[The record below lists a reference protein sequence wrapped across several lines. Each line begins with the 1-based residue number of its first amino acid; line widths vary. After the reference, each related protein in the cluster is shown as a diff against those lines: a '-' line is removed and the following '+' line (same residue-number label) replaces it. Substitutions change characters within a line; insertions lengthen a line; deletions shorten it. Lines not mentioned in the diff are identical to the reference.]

1 MYIDQFYIVPTILM
15 LIATVISL
23 AYMLRF
29 TLNIFLGKSRADT
42 TELAAGSIEEE
53 KIKDISNWI
62 KLSFAILVIFV
73 ILIGIYPTFLL
84 DLISTTI
91 LG

>member
-1 MYIDQFYIVPTILM
+1 M

-29 TLNIFLGKSRADT
+29 IWNIFFGQSRADT
-42 TELAAGSIEEE
+42 TELTSGSTVPE
-53 KIKDISNWI
+53 KIKGISNWI
-62 KLSFAILVIFV
+62 KLSFALLIIFIILV
-73 ILIGIYPTFLL
+73 GIYPTFLL

-91 LG
+91 LGGA